1 MPRKTNVENLKSE
14 YNLYQSLA
22 KKNSYHRDIV
32 DFEKYYQNM
41 QAYAGN
47 KSLYIAA
54 PLRKFEDFVGS
65 LVFENE
71 QLNNGKLSAEEAQGF
86 EELLNTM
93 QQESNSAMKKLLRT
107 MLLDVYDTMAGD
119 LNSTNSSDE
128 KYLDQAIA
136 MTSLYDRILNAEE
149 KQDMKETFS
158 NGEAS
163 RFLTQTDHDMA
174 GNFSNTLRAIY
185 NKYRDPHQTE
195 AEKAKW
201 QKLCNSYAVRPY
213 VNAISARIKQEEKQ
227 QAFEALPKAE
237 QERINALKTEAE
249 TLKQNPD
256 EFMKMSPA
264 ERNQIRQTADIQKLE
279 EKPEKEITALKNELR
294 RNNDHAGWTHRLFV
308 EKPERLARTTADLQ
322 LTTKDSVHFR
332 KMFGS
337 LTKLRKTEGF
347 QSMDQLLAE
356 GKGQDLVKNLNQAI
370 RYTQEYIEYANQ
382 KTFMQMG
389 MLGRKRLNAARDTL
403 NELTHLS
410 RAIQEE
416 TENLQNF
423 RNQQEKLEVLENIK
437 KQIETKSVSVA
448 KTVAKIDTE
457 RRKINMVDLDNKV
470 NGKKAVV
477 TEKKDP
483 SSWVVVDT
491 VKQAGKG
498 MSK

>member
-1 MPRKTNVENLKSE
+1 MSREITTLQSQKNMYTEFAKNNKLNHLIDDFESYYQMLHANERPKTWYMTSSLRQNVEGFLNNLLDWNK
-14 YNLYQSLA
+14 A
-22 KKNSYHRDIV
+22 KKEGELSDAEEKGFDEVLKDLQQEQNSALKKLMRTALLDLYDS
-32 DFEKYYQNM
+32 M
-41 QAYAGN
+41 AGN
-47 KSLYIAA
+47 
-54 PLRKFEDFVGS
+54 
-65 LVFENE
+65 
-71 QLNNGKLSAEEAQGF
+71 
-86 EELLNTM
+86 
-93 QQESNSAMKKLLRT
+93 
-107 MLLDVYDTMAGD
+107 LDRD
-119 LNSTNSSDE
+119 LNSGES
-128 KYLDQAIA
+128 YLDRAIA
-136 MTSLYDRILNAEE
+136 LTDLYDRILN
-149 KQDMKETFS
+149 KQDKEKVRDAFD
-158 NGEAS
+158 NGEAGN
-163 RFLTQTDHDMA
+163 FLTKTDHDMA

-213 VNAISARIKQEEKQ
+213 VNAISVRVKQEEKQ
-227 QAFEALPKAE
+227 QAFEALPEEE
-237 QERINALKTEAE
+237 QERINALKAEAE
-249 TLKQNPD
+249 RLKQNPE
-256 EFMKMSPA
+256 EFLNLSPA
-264 ERNQIRQTADIQKLE
+264 ERNQIRQTAEIQKLE

-294 RNNDHAGWTHRLFV
+294 RNNDHNGWTHRLFV

-423 RNQQEKLEVLENIK
+423 RNQQEKLEELENIK
-437 KQIETKSVSVA
+437 KQTETKSVSVA
-448 KTVAKIDTE
+448 KTAAKMDTE